1 MLEYSLVEDSA
12 GPGKQ
17 RGGLGT
23 RRVFEVQEGA
33 EVTANAV
40 LDRTKPGFGAWGL
53 DGGQKGGPAAILVKR
68 RGEPKFQTFTE
79 AYGTTSAS
87 KFTNIR
93 LLPGD
98 QVIIESPGGGGFGD
112 PAERDREMVREDVDQ
127 GFVSEAAAR
136 NAYGWNG

>member
-1 MLEYSLVEDSA
+1 M
-12 GPGKQ
+12 
-17 RGGLGT
+17 
-23 RRVFEVQEGA
+23 FEVQDGA

-53 DGGQKGGPAAILVKR
+53 DGGEKGGPAAILVKR
-68 RGEPKFQTFTE
+68 NGESLQTFTE

-112 PAERDREMVREDVDQ
+112 PAERDPERVREDVDQ
-127 GFVSEAAAR
+127 GFVSEARAR
-136 NAYGWNG
+136 EAYGWKG